1 MGERGKARKKGW
13 LRSTQTYQGK
23 TGFELVCLGW
33 RISPG
38 FQQQVTRVALDCQ
51 PWGLRMV

>member
-13 LRSTQTYQGK
+13 LRNTQTYQGK

-33 RISPG
+33 RIPLG
-38 FQQQVTRVALDCQ
+38 FQQHVTSVALDCL
-51 PWGLRMV
+51 PWGLWMV